1 MAKKNDPFER
11 FRNLTLGSGNSLSDA
26 ISGVARRDESHEE
39 HEEAVNIASS
49 PTPVQP
55 KVSKNATRKLVSFH
69 LDKAVY
75 LKLGMLKV
83 EMGTTYDDL
92 YNEAVN
98 DLLAKY
104 GKM

>member
-11 FRNLTLGSGNSLSDA
+11 FRNLTLGSDTSLSDA
-26 ISGVARRDESHEE
+26 ISGAARRDESHEE
-39 HEEAVNIASS
+39 HEEAVPIPSS

-55 KVSKNATRKLVSFH
+55 KASKNANRKLVSFH
-69 LDKAVY
+69 LDKTVY

>member
-11 FRNLTLGSGNSLSDA
+11 FRNLTLGSDTSLSDA
-26 ISGVARRDESHEE
+26 ISGAARRDEGHEE
-39 HEEAVNIASS
+39 HEEAVPIPSS

-55 KVSKNATRKLVSFH
+55 KASKNANRKLVSFH

>member
-11 FRNLTLGSGNSLSDA
+11 FRNLTLGSDNSLSDA
-26 ISGVARRDESHEE
+26 ISGAARRDES

-49 PTPVQP
+49 PAPVQP

>member
-11 FRNLTLGSGNSLSDA
+11 FRNLTLGSDTSLSDA
-26 ISGVARRDESHEE
+26 ISGAARRDESHEE
-39 HEEAVNIASS
+39 HEEAVPIPSS

-55 KVSKNATRKLVSFH
+55 KASKNANRKLVSFH